1 MLLICDYKLEGQIMS
16 NLVKMLLVIVV
27 SVVIPL
33 AILLGIWADIL
44 PQELQVAIGLFGVI
58 GAISFIVGGNL
69 MLMWGDIKS
78 GRYSKKS

>member
-1 MLLICDYKLEGQIMS
+1 MS
-16 NLVKMLLVIVV
+16 NLMKMLGVIVIT
-27 SVVIPL
+27 VVVPL

-58 GAISFIVGGNL
+58 GAMSFIIGGNL
-69 MLMWGDIKS
+69 LLMWSDIKT